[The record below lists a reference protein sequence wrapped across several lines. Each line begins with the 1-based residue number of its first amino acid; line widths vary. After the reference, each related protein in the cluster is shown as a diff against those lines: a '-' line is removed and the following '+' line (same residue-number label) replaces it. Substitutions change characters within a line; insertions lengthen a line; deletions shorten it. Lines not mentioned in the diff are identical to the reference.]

1 MSIHFSLYRQVY
13 KQNKLILME
22 PLIIKATE
30 DTPEIRFDPEQEIFE
45 ISNVSLPENAIEFY
59 APILDWLKRYKSNP
73 NPKTVF
79 NFDLEYLNTAS
90 SKQVFELVFLIDKIN
105 ENSDVT
111 VRWHYDAIDED
122 MYSLGVRFTHLVK
135 VKFELVEYEKGD
147 MDDED
152 DDF

>member
-1 MSIHFSLYRQVY
+1 
-13 KQNKLILME
+13 ME

-30 DTPEIRFDPEQEIFE
+30 DTPEVHFDPAKEVFE

-59 APILDWLKRYKSNP
+59 APILNWLKQYKSAP

-79 NFDLEYLNTAS
+79 DFNIEYLNTAS
-90 SKQVFELVFLIDKIN
+90 SKQVFELIFLIDKIN

-135 VKFELVEYEKGD
+135 VKFELVEYTKE
-147 MDDED
+147 ED
-152 DDF
+152 DFEEDDF